1 MQNVYNIFKY
11 SYYIGISTKNKNI
24 GSHSVFYQLI
34 IHQFTM
40 TCWPSVH
47 KCIVWLDIFRYN
59 RNAKSHYVI
68 IFHFSNSFLHQC
80 YRFCEDIYTYV
91 HRNRSTKISE
101 QSWLYQYNLWNTN
114 ARFKAL
120 DSRRWMQRT
129 ANKKIIQTRLP
140 YSIIAIDA
148 CRGFEMNCNQEFY
161 SSSWKPSPVCLT
173 CLIKQFLVL

>member
-1 MQNVYNIFKY
+1 MHCLAK
-11 SYYIGISTKNKNI
+11 
-24 GSHSVFYQLI
+24 HAA
-34 IHQFTM
+34 
-40 TCWPSVH
+40 
-47 KCIVWLDIFRYN
+47 LDRFRYN

-68 IFHFSNSFLHQC
+68 IFHFSNGFLHQC
-80 YRFCEDIYTYV
+80 YRFCEVIYTYV

>member
-1 MQNVYNIFKY
+1 MSTIYSNTRTISVYLQKIKTSGRIQFSISW
-11 SYYIGISTKNKNI
+11 SYIN
-24 GSHSVFYQLI
+24 L
-34 IHQFTM
+34 
-40 TCWPSVH
+40 PA
-47 KCIVWLDIFRYN
+47 LDRSRYN